1 GNDADRARGAG
12 LQPEGDPAVREAR
25 LRARGREAPGASS
38 RRRLGRQRADGPP
51 GLVASR
57 NMYLLL
63 KLLHVLAAF
72 GLVTGLVGR
81 AVTFRGAAR
90 AGTIDPAAAL
100 LGASHWFDA
109 RLVIP
114 SFFGVAVTGPIA
126 ALAGHIS
133 WTVGGRPS
141 WTLAAALLLLLP
153 TPLIPTVLVPRR
165 RRRETALHDAV

>member
-1 GNDADRARGAG
+1 
-12 LQPEGDPAVREAR
+12 
-25 LRARGREAPGASS
+25 
-38 RRRLGRQRADGPP
+38 
-51 GLVASR
+51 
-57 NMYLLL
+57 MYLLL

-90 AGTIDPAAAL
+90 AGTIEPAAAL

-114 SFFGVAVTGPIA
+114 SFFGVAVTGLLTAWIGGVP
-126 ALAGHIS
+126 
-133 WTVGGRPS
+133 WTLGGRPS
-141 WTLAAALLLLLP
+141 WMLAALLLLLLP

-165 RRRETALHDAV
+165 RQRETALHEAVAAGRITPELRAALDDRSVRTARAVEALLIASIVVLMVLKP

>member
-1 GNDADRARGAG
+1 
-12 LQPEGDPAVREAR
+12 
-25 LRARGREAPGASS
+25 
-38 RRRLGRQRADGPP
+38 
-51 GLVASR
+51 
-57 NMYLLL
+57 MYLLL

-165 RRRETALHDAV
+165 RRRETALRDAVAVGRITPELRAALDDRSVRTARAVEALLIASIVVLMVLKP